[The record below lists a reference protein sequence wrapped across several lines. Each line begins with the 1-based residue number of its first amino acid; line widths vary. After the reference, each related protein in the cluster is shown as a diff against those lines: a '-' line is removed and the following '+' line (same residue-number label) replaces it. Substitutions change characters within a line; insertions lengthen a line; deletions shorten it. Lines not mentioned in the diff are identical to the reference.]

1 MFLYTKALCI
11 VKITCQLGLV
21 SKVLQSENRV
31 ADTTKYYFFH
41 TGLSHNESERVK
53 ALEILFSFMFIITP
67 DIIGDII

>member
-1 MFLYTKALCI
+1 M
-11 VKITCQLGLV
+11 KITCKLCLV
-21 SKVLQSENRV
+21 AKVLYSENRV

-41 TGLSHNESERVK
+41 TGLSHDNESERVE